1 MFVIGITAS
10 SSLNKQLSEVIDNLD
25 NEVIQN
31 LKYQGYSKFK
41 IFFSYILPS
50 IKVEFFLLAMFYFE
64 IFFRSSITYSFLA
77 NDGLAL
83 GSNMYFHL
91 QEKSFNP
98 NKAFAY
104 MW

>member
-1 MFVIGITAS
+1 
-10 SSLNKQLSEVIDNLD
+10 
-25 NEVIQN
+25 
-31 LKYQGYSKFK
+31 
-41 IFFSYILPS
+41 
-50 IKVEFFLLAMFYFE
+50 MFYFE

-104 MW
+104 MWVIVLNIFFINNAARILKLVI